1 MAAIAANLERGNLT
15 DEQFYHL
22 CQVNEAWKLERNAKG
37 ELLRQ
42 LKNETHDSSRVDRE
56 PLPNLLLLP

>member
-42 LKNETHDSSRVDRE
+42 LKNRPPAKIGTDYVK
-56 PLPNLLLLP
+56 